1 MPIFMDVHIV
11 PGVKAKDVAEA
22 HRLDLLHQQAH
33 GCNCMTYWIDEARE
47 NIFCLIEAPDKHAV
61 EEMHSKAHGLIP
73 NKIIEVNSN
82 LVEAFLG
89 RIYDPPEADAQIS
102 NEGLKV
108 FADSSFR
115 ILLVTKMT
123 DPVLLKHQFGDE
135 KASELLSAH
144 TSIIRKNILQHG
156 GREVEHE
163 GSGFVVSFSSASKA
177 VACALSILKETP
189 DSVSKQIDLK
199 LAVNAGEPVEHS
211 EHLFGETIQF
221 ASNMCRI
228 AKEGKIA
235 VASPVK
241 ELIADDLFQ
250 EERKYFLNLLPQDE
264 HLLKLLFSK
273 LEENWQ
279 DADFDITDYCK
290 ATAMSGSQLYRKTIA
305 LTGLPPNSLVK
316 DFRLHKAK
324 ELMRKQYYNIAQIT
338 FDSGFT
344 SASYFTKCFKKKYGL
359 LPMTYL
365 ELLH

>member
-22 HRLDLLHQQAH
+22 HRWDLFHQQEY
-33 GCNCMTYWIDEARE
+33 GCNCMTYWIDETRE
-47 NIFCLIEAPDKHAV
+47 SIFCLIEAPDKKAV
-61 EEMHSKAHGLIP
+61 EEMHGKAHGLIP
-73 NKIIEVNSN
+73 SKIIEVNSN
-82 LVEAFLG
+82 LVESFLG
-89 RIYDPPEADAQIS
+89 RIYDPSDAQVS

-108 FADSSFR
+108 FADPSFR
-115 ILLVTKMT
+115 ILLVTKT
-123 DPVLLKHQFGDE
+123 IDPILLKHQVGDE

-144 TSIIRKNILQHG
+144 TATIRKSILQYG

-163 GSGFVVSFSSASKA
+163 GSGFVISFSSASNA
-177 VACALSILKETP
+177 VECALAISKEMP
-189 DSVSKQIDLK
+189 GPISEQIDLR
-199 LAVNAGEPVEHS
+199 LAVNAGEPVERS

-235 VASPVK
+235 IASAVK
-241 ELIADDLFQ
+241 ELVADDLLQ
-250 EERKYFLNLLPQDE
+250 KERKSFLNLLPPDE

-273 LEENWQ
+273 LEENWH
-279 DADFDITDYCK
+279 DADFDISDFCD
-290 ATAMSGSQLYRKTIA
+290 ATAMSSSQLYRKTIA
-305 LTGLPPNSLVK
+305 LTNLPPNSLVK

-324 ELMRKQYYNIAQIT
+324 ELMRKRYYNIAQIT

>member
-22 HRLDLLHQQAH
+22 HRLDLLHQQEH

-61 EEMHSKAHGLIP
+61 EEMHGKAHGLIP

-89 RIYDPPEADAQIS
+89 RIYDPPVADAQIS

-115 ILLVTKMT
+115 ILLVTKMK

-135 KASELLSAH
+135 KASELLGAH
-144 TSIIRKNILQHG
+144 TSIIRKNIIQHD

-177 VACALSILKETP
+177 VACALSIRKEMP
-189 DSVSKQIDLK
+189 DSISERIDLR
-199 LAVNAGEPVEHS
+199 LAVNAGEPVERS

-228 AKEGKIA
+228 AKEGRIA
-235 VASPVK
+235 IASTVK

-250 EERKYFLNLLPQDE
+250 NERKYFLNLLPHDE

-279 DADFDITDYCK
+279 DADFDISDYCK
-290 ATAMSGSQLYRKTIA
+290 ATAMSASQLYRKTVA
-305 LTGLPPNSLVK
+305 LTSLPPNSLVK

-324 ELMRKQYYNIAQIT
+324 ELMRKRHYNIAQIT

-365 ELLH
+365 EFRD

>member
-33 GCNCMTYWIDEARE
+33 GCNCMTYWIDEVRE
-47 NIFCLIEAPDKHAV
+47 NIFCLIEAPDKQAV

-89 RIYDPPEADAQIS
+89 RIYDPSDAPIS

-115 ILLVTKMT
+115 ILMVTKT
-123 DPVLLKHQFGDE
+123 ADPVLLKHQFGAG
-135 KASELLSAH
+135 KAGELLSAH
-144 TSIIRKNILQHG
+144 TGIIRKNILQYD

-163 GSGFVVSFSSASKA
+163 GSGFVVSFSSAFKA
-177 VACALSILKETP
+177 VACALSIRKEIS
-189 DSVSKQIDLK
+189 DSISGQIDLR

-211 EHLFGETIQF
+211 EQLFGETIQF

-228 AKEGKIA
+228 AKGGKIA
-235 VASPVK
+235 IATAVK
-241 ELIADDLFQ
+241 ELIADDLFHD
-250 EERKYFLNLLPQDE
+250 ERKYFLNLLPHDE
-264 HLLKLLFSK
+264 HLLKLLFGK

-279 DADFDITDYCK
+279 DADFDISDYCN
-290 ATAMSGSQLYRKTIA
+290 ATAMSASQLYRKTIA
-305 LTGLPPNSLVK
+305 LTSLPPNSLVK
-316 DFRLHKAK
+316 DFRLHKAT
-324 ELMRKQYYNIAQIT
+324 ELMRKRYYNIAQIT

>member
-11 PGVKAKDVAEA
+11 PGVKAKDIAEA
-22 HRLDLLHQQAH
+22 HRLDLLHQH
-33 GCNCMTYWIDEARE
+33 EHSCNCMTYWIDEARE
-47 NIFCLIEAPDKHAV
+47 SIFCLVEAPDKYAV
-61 EEMHSKAHGLIP
+61 EEMHSKAHGLTP
-73 NKIIEVNSN
+73 NKIIEVDSN

-89 RIYDPPEADAQIS
+89 RIYDPADAQGS

-108 FADSSFR
+108 FADPSFR
-115 ILLVTKMT
+115 ILLVTKMI

-135 KASELLSAH
+135 KAGELLSAH
-144 TSIIRKNILQHG
+144 STIIRKNISQYG
-156 GREVEHE
+156 GREVEYE

-177 VACALSILKETP
+177 VACALSIRKEMP
-189 DSVSKQIDLK
+189 DSISKPIDLR

-211 EHLFGETIQF
+211 DHLFGETIQF

-228 AKEGKIA
+228 AKDGSIA
-235 VASPVK
+235 IASAVK
-241 ELIADDLFQ
+241 ELIADDLFRK
-250 EERKYFLNLLPQDE
+250 ERKYLLNLLPQDE
-264 HLLKLLFSK
+264 HLLRLLFSK

-279 DADFDITDYCK
+279 DADFNISDYCM
-290 ATAMSGSQLYRKTIA
+290 ATAMSASQLYRKTVA
-305 LTGLPPNSLVK
+305 LTSLPPNSLVQ

-324 ELMRKQYYNIAQIT
+324 ELMRKRNYNIAQVT

-365 ELLH
+365 ELL

>member
-22 HRLDLLHQQAH
+22 HRLDLLHQDEH
-33 GCNCMTYWIDEARE
+33 GCICMTYWIDETRE
-47 NIFCLIEAPDKHAV
+47 NIFCLIEAPDKYAV
-61 EEMHSKAHGLIP
+61 EEMHRKAHGLIP

-89 RIYDPPEADAQIS
+89 RIYDPSDAQIS

-115 ILLVTKMT
+115 VLLVTKMT

-135 KASELLSAH
+135 KAGELLSAH
-144 TSIIRKNILQHG
+144 TSIIRKNVLQHG

-163 GSGFVVSFSSASKA
+163 GGGFVVSFSSASKA
-177 VACALSILKETP
+177 VACALSIRKEMP
-189 DSVSKQIDLK
+189 DPISEQIDLK
-199 LAVNAGEPVEHS
+199 LAVNAGEPVERS

-221 ASNMCRI
+221 ALNMCRI

-235 VASPVK
+235 IASSVK
-241 ELIADDLFQ
+241 ELIVDDLFQ
-250 EERKYFLNLLPQDE
+250 KERKYFLNLLPQDE
-264 HLLKLLFSK
+264 HLLKLLLGK

-279 DADFDITDYCK
+279 DANFDLSDYCN

-305 LTGLPPNSLVK
+305 LTGLPPNSLLK

-324 ELMRKQYYNIAQIT
+324 DLMRKRYYNIAQIT

>member
-11 PGVKAKDVAEA
+11 PGVKAKDVADA
-22 HRLDLLHQQAH
+22 HRLDLLHQQEH

-47 NIFCLIEAPDKHAV
+47 NIFCLIEAPDKLAV

-89 RIYDPPEADAQIS
+89 RIYDPPNAQIS
-102 NEGLKV
+102 DEGLKV

-115 ILLVTKMT
+115 ILLVTKTT

-135 KASELLSAH
+135 KAGELLSAH
-144 TSIIRKNILQHG
+144 TDIIRKNILQHG

-163 GSGFVVSFSSASKA
+163 GGGFVVSFSSASKA
-177 VACALSILKETP
+177 MACALSILKEMP
-189 DSVSKQIDLK
+189 DSVSAQIDLK
-199 LAVNAGEPVEHS
+199 LAVNAGEPVERS

-235 VASPVK
+235 IASSVK

-250 EERKYFLNLLPQDE
+250 QERKYFLNLLPQDE
-264 HLLKLLFSK
+264 HLLKLLFTT

-279 DADFDITDYCK
+279 DADFDISDYCK
-290 ATAMSGSQLYRKTIA
+290 GTAMSGSQLYRKTIA
-305 LTGLPPNSLVK
+305 LTSLPPNSLLK
-316 DFRLHKAK
+316 DFRLYKAK
-324 ELMRKQYYNIAQIT
+324 ELMRKRYYNIAQIT

>member
-11 PGVKAKDVAEA
+11 PGVKAKDVADA
-22 HRLDLLHQQAH
+22 HRLDLLHQHDH

-47 NIFCLIEAPDKHAV
+47 SIFCLIDAPDKNSV

-73 NKIIEVNSN
+73 NKIIEVNSS

-89 RIYDPPEADAQIS
+89 RIYDPPEAQIS
-102 NEGLKV
+102 NDGLKV

-115 ILLVTKMT
+115 ILLLTKAT
-123 DPVLLKHQFGDE
+123 DPVLLKHQLGAERAD
-135 KASELLSAH
+135 ELLNTH
-144 TSIIRKNILQHG
+144 TEIIRKNILQYG

-177 VACALSILKETP
+177 VECALSIRKEMP
-189 DSVSKQIDLK
+189 DSISAQIDLK
-199 LAVNAGEPVEHS
+199 LAVNAGEPVGRS
-211 EHLFGETIQF
+211 EDLFGETIQF

-228 AKEGKIA
+228 AQEGKIA
-235 VASPVK
+235 IASSVK
-241 ELIADDLFQ
+241 DLIADDLFQ
-250 EERKYFLNLLPQDE
+250 KERKHFMNLLPQDE

-279 DADFDITDYCK
+279 DADFDLADYCN
-290 ATAMSGSQLYRKTIA
+290 ATAMSGSQLYRKTVA
-305 LTGLPPNSLVK
+305 LTSLSPNSLLK
-316 DFRLHKAK
+316 DFRLYKAK
-324 ELMRKQYYNIAQIT
+324 DLMRKRYYNIAQIT

-359 LPMTYL
+359 LPMMYL

>member
-22 HRLDLLHQQAH
+22 HRLDLFHQH
-33 GCNCMTYWIDEARE
+33 DHSCNCMTYWIDEARE
-47 NIFCLIEAPDKHAV
+47 SIFCLIEAPDKDAV
-61 EEMHSKAHGLIP
+61 EAMHSEAHGLIP
-73 NKIIEVNSN
+73 GKIIEVDSH
-82 LVEAFLG
+82 LVESFLG
-89 RIYDPPEADAQIS
+89 RIYDPSDAQVS
-102 NEGLKV
+102 NDGLKV
-108 FADSSFR
+108 FEDPSFR
-115 ILLVTKMT
+115 ILLVTKTT

-135 KASELLSAH
+135 KAGELLNEH
-144 TSIIRKNILQHG
+144 NTIIRKNILEHG

-163 GSGFVVSFSSASKA
+163 GNGFVISFSSASKA
-177 VACALSILKETP
+177 VACALSICKEMP
-189 DSVSKQIDLK
+189 DIISKQIDLR
-199 LAVNAGEPVEHS
+199 LAVNAGEPVARS

-221 ASNMCRI
+221 AANMCRI

-235 VASPVK
+235 LASPVK
-241 ELIADDLFQ
+241 ELMADDVFQ
-250 EERKYFLNLLPQDE
+250 KERQYLMNLLPQDE

-279 DADFDITDYCK
+279 DADFDITEYCN
-290 ATAMSGSQLYRKTIA
+290 ATAMSGSQLYRKTVA
-305 LTGLPPNSLVK
+305 LTSLSPNSLVK
-316 DFRLHKAK
+316 DFRLQKAT

>member
-22 HRLDLLHQQAH
+22 HRLDLLHQHDH

-47 NIFCLIEAPDKHAV
+47 NIFCLIDAPDKQAV

-73 NKIIEVNSN
+73 NKIIEVSSN
-82 LVEAFLG
+82 LVESFLG
-89 RIYDPPEADAQIS
+89 RIYDPSDAQIS
-102 NEGLKV
+102 NDGLKV

-115 ILLVTKMT
+115 VLLVTKTT
-123 DPVLLKHQFGDE
+123 DPVLLKHQLGDE
-135 KASELLSAH
+135 QAGELLSTH
-144 TSIIRKNILQHG
+144 TGIIRKNILQQG

-177 VACALSILKETP
+177 VACALAIRKEMPASI
-189 DSVSKQIDLK
+189 SSQIDLK
-199 LAVNAGEPVEHS
+199 LAVNAGEPVERS

-221 ASNMCRI
+221 ATNMCRI
-228 AKEGKIA
+228 AKEEKIA
-235 VASPVK
+235 IASAVK
-241 ELIADDLFQ
+241 ELIADDLFHD
-250 EERKYFLNLLPQDE
+250 ERKYFLNLLPPDE

-279 DADFDITDYCK
+279 DADFDMSDYCNV
-290 ATAMSGSQLYRKTIA
+290 TAMSGSQLYRKTIA
-305 LTGLPPNSLVK
+305 LTGLPPNSLLK

-324 ELMRKQYYNIAQIT
+324 ELMRKRYYNIAQIT

-344 SASYFTKCFKKKYGL
+344 SASYFTKCFKAKYGL

>member
-22 HRLDLLHQQAH
+22 HRLDLLHQQEH

-47 NIFCLIEAPDKHAV
+47 NIFCLIEAPDKYAV

-89 RIYDPPEADAQIS
+89 RIYDPTEAQVS

-115 ILLVTKMT
+115 ILLVTKTT
-123 DPVLLKHQFGDE
+123 DPVLLKHQFGEE
-135 KASELLSAH
+135 KAGELLSAH
-144 TSIIRKNILQHG
+144 TAIIRKNILQHG

-163 GSGFVVSFSSASKA
+163 GSGFVVSFSSASEA
-177 VACALSILKETP
+177 VACALSIRKEMP
-189 DSVSKQIDLK
+189 DLVSAQIDLK
-199 LAVNAGEPVEHS
+199 LAVNAGEPVERS

-221 ASNMCRI
+221 AANMCRI
-228 AKEGKIA
+228 AKEGKVAI
-235 VASPVK
+235 ASPVK
-241 ELIADDLFQ
+241 ELIADDLFR
-250 EERKYFLNLLPQDE
+250 EERKYFMNLLPQDE
-264 HLLKLLFSK
+264 HLLKLLFSI
-273 LEENWQ
+273 LEEKWQ
-279 DADFDITDYCK
+279 DADFDLSDYCN
-290 ATAMSGSQLYRKTIA
+290 ATAMSGSQLYRKTVA
-305 LTGLPPNSLVK
+305 LTSLPPNSLLK

-324 ELMRKQYYNIAQIT
+324 DLMRKRYYNIAQIT
-338 FDSGFT
+338 LDSGFT

-359 LPMTYL
+359 LPMAYL

>member
-22 HRLDLLHQQAH
+22 HRLDLFHQQEH

-47 NIFCLIEAPDKHAV
+47 NIFCLIEAPDQHAV
-61 EEMHSKAHGLIP
+61 EEMHSKSLGLIP

-89 RIYDPPEADAQIS
+89 RIYDPPEADAQTS
-102 NEGLKV
+102 DDGLKV

-115 ILLVTKMT
+115 VLLVTKMN
-123 DPVLLKHQFGDE
+123 DPVLLKHRLGDE
-135 KASELLSAH
+135 KAGELLSTH
-144 TSIIRKNILQHG
+144 TSIIRKNIRQHD

-177 VACALSILKETP
+177 VACALSIQKEMP
-189 DSVSKQIDLK
+189 GSISQQIDLK
-199 LAVNAGEPVEHS
+199 LAVNAGEPVGRS
-211 EHLFGETIQF
+211 ERLFGETIQF
-221 ASNMCRI
+221 AANMCRI

-235 VASPVK
+235 ITSAVK
-241 ELIADDLFQ
+241 ELIADDLVQ
-250 EERKYFLNLLPQDE
+250 QERKYFLNLLPHDE

-279 DADFDITDYCK
+279 DADFDITDYCN
-290 ATAMSGSQLYRKTIA
+290 ATGMSGSQLYRKTIA
-305 LTGLPPNSLVK
+305 LTSLPPNSLVK

-324 ELMRKQYYNIAQIT
+324 ELMRKRNYNIAQIT

-359 LPMTYL
+359 LPMAYL

>member
-22 HRLDLLHQQAH
+22 HRLDLLHQQEN
-33 GCNCMTYWIDEARE
+33 GCICMTYWIDEVRE

-61 EEMHSKAHGLIP
+61 EDLHRKAHGLIP

-82 LVEAFLG
+82 LVDAFLG
-89 RIYDPPEADAQIS
+89 RIYDPPEARVTD
-102 NEGLKV
+102 EGLKV

-115 ILLVTKMT
+115 ILLVTKTT
-123 DPVLLKHQFGDE
+123 DLVLLKHQFGDE
-135 KASELLSAH
+135 KAGELLNAH

-163 GSGFVVSFSSASKA
+163 GSGFVVSFSSASNA
-177 VACALSILKETP
+177 VACALSIRKEMP
-189 DSVSKQIDLK
+189 DSIAAQIDLK
-199 LAVNAGEPVEHS
+199 LAVNAGDPVERS

-228 AKEGKIA
+228 ANEGKIA
-235 VASPVK
+235 IASAVK

-250 EERKYFLNLLPQDE
+250 KERKHFLNLLPQDE
-264 HLLKLLFSK
+264 HLLKLLFGK

-279 DADFDITDYCK
+279 DADFDLSDYCN
-290 ATAMSGSQLYRKTIA
+290 ATAMSGSQLYRKTVA
-305 LTGLPPNSLVK
+305 LTSLPPNSLLK

-324 ELMRKQYYNIAQIT
+324 DLMRKRYYNIAQIT

>member
-1 MPIFMDVHIV
+1 MPIFMDIHIV

-22 HRLDLLHQQAH
+22 HRLDLLHQQEY

-47 NIFCLIEAPDKHAV
+47 DIFCLIEAPDKHAV
-61 EEMHSKAHGLIP
+61 EEMHRKAHGLIP
-73 NKIIEVNSN
+73 NKIIEVNGN
-82 LVEAFLG
+82 VVEAFLG
-89 RIYDPPEADAQIS
+89 RIYDPSDAQVS

-108 FADSSFR
+108 FTDSSFR

-123 DPVLLKHQFGDE
+123 DPILLKHQFGDE
-135 KASELLSAH
+135 KAGELLSAH
-144 TSIIRKNILQHG
+144 ANIIRKSILQYD

-177 VACALSILKETP
+177 VTCALSIRKEMP
-189 DSVSKQIDLK
+189 DFISSQIDLK
-199 LAVNAGEPVEHS
+199 LTVNAGEPVERS
-211 EHLFGETIQF
+211 EYLFGETIQF
-221 ASNMCRI
+221 ASNICHITKEGRI
-228 AKEGKIA
+228 AI
-235 VASPVK
+235 VSPVK

-250 EERKYFLNLLPQDE
+250 KERKYFMNLLPDDE

-279 DADFDITDYCK
+279 DANFDISDYCK
-290 ATAMSGSQLYRKTIA
+290 AIAMSGSQLYRKTIA
-305 LTGLPPNSLVK
+305 LTNLPPNSLVK
-316 DFRLHKAK
+316 DFRLRKAK
-324 ELMRKQYYNIAQIT
+324 ELMRKQHYNIAQIT
-338 FDSGFT
+338 FSSGFT

>member
-22 HRLDLLHQQAH
+22 HRLDLFHQQEH
-33 GCNCMTYWIDEARE
+33 GCNCMTYWIDESRE
-47 NIFCLIEAPDKHAV
+47 SIFCLIEAPDKNAV

-89 RIYDPPEADAQIS
+89 RIYDPADAQVS
-102 NEGLKV
+102 KDGLKV
-108 FADSSFR
+108 FADPSFR
-115 ILLVTKMT
+115 ILLVTKT
-123 DPVLLKHQFGDE
+123 IDPVLLKHQLGEE
-135 KASELLSAH
+135 KASELLNTH
-144 TSIIRKNILQHG
+144 TSIIRKNILQYE
-156 GREVEHE
+156 GREIEHE
-163 GSGFVVSFSSASKA
+163 GSGFVISFSSASKA
-177 VACALSILKETP
+177 VACALSIRNEMP
-189 DSVSKQIDLK
+189 DSISEQIDLR
-199 LAVNAGEPVEHS
+199 LAVNAGEPVERS
-211 EHLFGETIQF
+211 EYLFGETIQF

-235 VASPVK
+235 IASSVK

-250 EERKYFLNLLPQDE
+250 KERKHFLNLLPPDE
-264 HLLKLLFSK
+264 HLLKLLFNK

-279 DADFDITDYCK
+279 DADFDISDYCE
-290 ATAMSGSQLYRKTIA
+290 ATAMSSSQLYRKTIA
-305 LTGLPPNSLVK
+305 LTSLPPNSLVK
-316 DFRLHKAK
+316 DFRLQKAK
-324 ELMRKQYYNIAQIT
+324 ELMRKRYYNIAQIT

>member
-1 MPIFMDVHIV
+1 MPIYMDVHIV
-11 PGVKAKDVAEA
+11 PGVKAKDVAVA
-22 HRLDLLHQQAH
+22 HRLDIFHQQEH

-47 NIFCLIEAPDKHAV
+47 SIFCLIEAPDKHAV
-61 EEMHSKAHGLIP
+61 EQMHSKAHGLVP

-82 LVEAFLG
+82 VVEAFLG
-89 RIYDPPEADAQIS
+89 RIYDPSDAQVS
-102 NEGLKV
+102 DDGLKV
-108 FADSSFR
+108 FADPSFR
-115 ILLVTKMT
+115 ILLVTKMA
-123 DPVLLKHQFGDE
+123 DPVLLKHQYGDE
-135 KASELLSAH
+135 KTTELLNTH
-144 TSIIRKNILQHG
+144 ISIIRKNILQYG

-163 GSGFVVSFSSASKA
+163 GSGFVVSFCSASEA
-177 VACALSILKETP
+177 VACALSIRKEMP
-189 DSVSKQIDLK
+189 DNLAEQIDLR
-199 LAVNAGEPVEHS
+199 LAVNAGEPVERS

-221 ASNMCRI
+221 AANMCRI

-235 VASPVK
+235 IASPVK
-241 ELIADDLFQ
+241 ELMADDLYQ
-250 EERKYFLNLLPQDE
+250 KERKNLLNLSPQDE
-264 HLLKLLFSK
+264 YLLKLLYSK

-279 DADFDITDYCK
+279 DADFDITNYCK

-305 LTGLPPNSLVK
+305 LTSLPPNSLVK
-316 DFRLHKAK
+316 DYRLHKAK

>member
-22 HRLDLLHQQAH
+22 HRLDLFHQHEH

-47 NIFCLIEAPDKHAV
+47 SIFCLIEAPDKDAV
-61 EEMHSKAHGLIP
+61 VEMHSKAHGLTP
-73 NKIIEVNSN
+73 NKIIEVDSN

-89 RIYDPPEADAQIS
+89 RIYDPSDAAVT

-108 FADSSFR
+108 FADPSFR
-115 ILLVTKMT
+115 ILLVTKMI

-135 KASELLSAH
+135 IAGELLSTHSA
-144 TSIIRKNILQHG
+144 IIRKNISQHG
-156 GREVEHE
+156 GREVEYE
-163 GSGFVVSFSSASKA
+163 GSGFVVSFSSASQA
-177 VACALSILKETP
+177 VACALSIRKEMP
-189 DSVSKQIDLK
+189 DSISKPIDLK

-211 EHLFGETIQF
+211 DHLFGETIQF

-228 AKEGKIA
+228 AKEGTIA
-235 VASPVK
+235 IASAVK
-241 ELIADDLFQ
+241 ELIADDLFRKD
-250 EERKYFLNLLPQDE
+250 RKYFLNLLPQDE

-279 DADFDITDYCK
+279 DADFNISDYCT
-290 ATAMSGSQLYRKTIA
+290 ATAMSASQLYRKTVA
-305 LTGLPPNSLVK
+305 LTSLPPNSLVQ

-324 ELMRKQYYNIAQIT
+324 ELMRKRNYNIAQVT

-365 ELLH
+365 ERLS

>member
-22 HRLDLLHQQAH
+22 HRLDLLHQQEH
-33 GCNCMTYWIDEARE
+33 GCNCMTYWIDETRE
-47 NIFCLIEAPDKHAV
+47 SIFCLIDAPDKQAV

-89 RIYDPPEADAQIS
+89 RIYDPSDAQVS

-108 FADSSFR
+108 FADPSFR

-123 DPVLLKHQFGDE
+123 DPVLLKHQFGND
-135 KASELLSAH
+135 KAEELLRAH
-144 TSIIRKNILQHG
+144 TGIIRKNILQHG

-177 VACALSILKETP
+177 VACALAILKETP
-189 DSVSKQIDLK
+189 GSVSKQIDLK

-235 VASPVK
+235 IASPVK

-250 EERKYFLNLLPQDE
+250 EERKHFLNLLPQDE

-279 DADFDITDYCK
+279 DADFDLSDYCN

>member
-22 HRLDLLHQQAH
+22 HRLDLLHQQEH

-115 ILLVTKMT
+115 ILLVTKTT
-123 DPVLLKHQFGDE
+123 DPVLLKHQLGDE
-135 KASELLSAH
+135 EAGELLTGH
-144 TSIIRKNILQHG
+144 TGIIRKNILQHG

-163 GSGFVVSFSSASKA
+163 GSGFVASFSSASKA
-177 VACALSILKETP
+177 VECALAIRKEMP
-189 DSVSKQIDLK
+189 DTISAQIDLK
-199 LAVNAGEPVEHS
+199 LAVNAGEPVERS
-211 EHLFGETIQF
+211 EYLFGETIQF

-235 VASPVK
+235 IASPVK

-250 EERKYFLNLLPQDE
+250 KERKYFLNLLPPDE
-264 HLLKLLFSK
+264 HLLKLLFGK

-279 DADFDITDYCK
+279 DADFDLSDYCN

-305 LTGLPPNSLVK
+305 LTSLPPNSLLK

-324 ELMRKQYYNIAQIT
+324 ELMRKRYYNIAQIT

>member
-22 HRLDLLHQQAH
+22 HRLDLLHQQEH
-33 GCNCMTYWIDEARE
+33 GCNCMTYWIDEVRE
-47 NIFCLIEAPDKHAV
+47 SIFCLIDAPDKNAV
-61 EEMHSKAHGLIP
+61 AEMHSKAHGLIP

-89 RIYDPPEADAQIS
+89 RIYDPSDAPIS
-102 NEGLKV
+102 NDGLKV
-108 FADSSFR
+108 FADPSFR
-115 ILLVTKMT
+115 ILLVTKT
-123 DPVLLKHQFGDE
+123 ADPVLLKHQFGDE
-135 KASELLSAH
+135 QAGELLSAH
-144 TSIIRKNILQHG
+144 TGIIRKNILALG

-163 GSGFVVSFSSASKA
+163 GSGFVVSFSSAAKA
-177 VACALSILKETP
+177 VDCALSIRKEMP
-189 DSVSKQIDLK
+189 SSIAEQIDLRI
-199 LAVNAGEPVEHS
+199 AVNAGEPVEHS
-211 EHLFGETIQF
+211 EHLFGETIDF
-221 ASNMCRI
+221 ATNMCRI

-235 VASPVK
+235 IASAVK
-241 ELIADDLFQ
+241 ELIAEDVFQ
-250 EERKYFLNLLPQDE
+250 KERKYFLTLLPPEE

-279 DADFDITDYCK
+279 DADFDLSDYCN
-290 ATAMSGSQLYRKTIA
+290 ATAMSSSQLYRKTIA
-305 LTGLPPNSLVK
+305 LTSLPPNSLLK

-324 ELMRKQYYNIAQIT
+324 DLMRKRYFNIAQIT

-359 LPMTYL
+359 LPMTYI

>member
-22 HRLDLLHQQAH
+22 HRLDLFHQQEH
-33 GCNCMTYWIDEARE
+33 GCNCMTYWIDETRE
-47 NIFCLIEAPDKHAV
+47 SIFCLIEAPDKDAV
-61 EEMHSKAHGLIP
+61 EQMHSKAHGLIP

-89 RIYDPPEADAQIS
+89 RIYDPSDAQVS
-102 NEGLKV
+102 NDGLKV
-108 FADSSFR
+108 FADPSFR

-123 DPVLLKHQFGDE
+123 DPVLLKHQLGDE
-135 KASELLSAH
+135 KAGELLSAH
-144 TSIIRKNILQHG
+144 TGIIRKNILQYD

-163 GSGFVVSFSSASKA
+163 GSGFVVSFSSAAKA
-177 VACALSILKETP
+177 VACALSIRKEMP
-189 DSVSKQIDLK
+189 GSISEQISLK
-199 LAVNAGEPVEHS
+199 LAVNAGEPVERS

-235 VASPVK
+235 IASPVK
-241 ELIADDLFQ
+241 ELIADDLFR
-250 EERKYFLNLLPQDE
+250 EERKYFLNLLPPDE

-279 DADFDITDYCK
+279 DADFDISDYCRE
-290 ATAMSGSQLYRKTIA
+290 TAMSSSQLYRKTIA
-305 LTGLPPNSLVK
+305 LTSMPPNSLVK

-324 ELMRKQYYNIAQIT
+324 ELMRKRYYNIAQIT

-359 LPMTYL
+359 LPMAYL